1 MKLWLHFFY
10 KKKILFTDIVDN
22 NETIMNQFIINGNNI
37 ARPNIEDINDS
48 FKIIDEY
55 ILFDK
60 I

>member
-1 MKLWLHFFY
+1 
-10 KKKILFTDIVDN
+10 
-22 NETIMNQFIINGNNI
+22 MNQFIINGNNI